1 MRRIELAPGQ
11 VFEEKMLNRVGAFN
25 ADALVAATNIVE
37 DVRKRGDEALREYT
51 AKFDGVEM
59 EEFRVSQEAIDEA
72 IAKVD
77 PKVAAAIQK
86 AASQIRDFHERQK
99 QQGWFTMRE
108 DGALVGAK
116 VEPLDSVGIYV
127 PGGRALYPSSVL
139 MNAIPASVAGVKR
152 IVCVTPPTKDG
163 SLDSAILEACRV
175 AGVTEIYAVGGA
187 QAIGALAYG
196 TKSIKPVDK
205 ITGPGNAF
213 VAAAK
218 KLVSGDVGID
228 MIAGPSEVCVVA
240 DETALPEL
248 VAIDLM
254 AQAEHD
260 PLASCYLVTFSSEY
274 ADAVEAAI
282 EKQIAMGK
290 LTARDR
296 ILSLLDKNS
305 FHEYDLFVKH
315 DGRDFGMDKKDLPGD
330 GVVTGTGT
338 IFGAPVCIYAQDFT
352 VAGGSLG
359 LQHARKITKIMD
371 HALKMKCPIIGIND
385 SGGARIQEGVGALAG
400 YGEIFYRNTI
410 ASGVIPQISLIL
422 GPCAGGAVYSPAL
435 TDFVFV
441 VENISKMFITG
452 PNVIKT
458 VLGEDIS
465 MEDLG
470 GARVHAETT
479 GNAHF
484 YAQSEQEC
492 FEQVKRL
499 VSFIPWNNQERAK
512 VVESKE
518 PAAVMNIEDVV
529 PADPKQ
535 PYDVR
540 NVIKCIV
547 DDSDFLEVQELW
559 AANIVI
565 GFGRMGGETV
575 GFVANQ
581 PMVLAGVLDC
591 DSADKAARFIR
602 FCDSFN
608 IPIITLEDMPGY
620 LPGVDQEHAGV
631 IRHGAKVL
639 YAYSEATVPKITV
652 ILRKAYGGGYIAMNS
667 RHLGADFM
675 FAWPSAEIAVMGPE
689 GAANIIFRKEIMEAE
704 DQNAMRQEKVKE
716 YIEKFANPYVA
727 ASKGFIDSVIEPKET
742 RSLLLHALK
751 LSVLKEE
758 YRPAKKHGLPPF

>member
-1 MRRIELAPGQ
+1 MTDLSKDIL
-11 VFEEKMLNRVGAFN
+11 
-25 ADALVAATNIVE
+25 T
-37 DVRKRGDEALREYT
+37 LREKK
-51 AKFDGVEM
+51 AVVELGGG
-59 EEFRVSQEAIDEA
+59 EAA
-72 IAKVD
+72 IAK
-77 PKVAAAIQK
+77 QK
-86 AASQIRDFHERQK
+86 
-99 QQGWFTMRE
+99 
-108 DGALVGAK
+108 
-116 VEPLDSVGIYV
+116 
-127 PGGRALYPSSVL
+127 
-139 MNAIPASVAGVKR
+139 
-152 IVCVTPPTKDG
+152 
-163 SLDSAILEACRV
+163 
-175 AGVTEIYAVGGA
+175 
-187 QAIGALAYG
+187 
-196 TKSIKPVDK
+196 
-205 ITGPGNAF
+205 
-213 VAAAK
+213 
-218 KLVSGDVGID
+218 
-228 MIAGPSEVCVVA
+228 
-240 DETALPEL
+240 
-248 VAIDLM
+248 
-254 AQAEHD
+254 
-260 PLASCYLVTFSSEY
+260 
-274 ADAVEAAI
+274 
-282 EKQIAMGK
+282 AMGK
-290 LTARDR
+290 KTARER
-296 ILSLLDKNS
+296 ILSLLDEGS
-305 FHEYDLFVKH
+305 FHEYDLFMKH
-315 DGRDFGMDKKDLPGD
+315 DGRDFGMDKKELPGD

-338 IFGAPVCIYAQDFT
+338 IFGLPVCIYAQDFT

-371 HALKMKCPIIGIND
+371 HALRMKCPVIGIND

-484 YAQSEQEC
+484 YAVSEDEC
-492 FEQVKRL
+492 FDQVKKL
-499 VSFIPWNNQERAK
+499 LSFIPWNNQEKAK
-512 VVESKE
+512 TKE
-518 PAAVMNIEDVV
+518 TKAPSTSLEIGKIV
-529 PADPKQ
+529 PEDPKQ

-540 NVIKCIV
+540 HIIECLV
-547 DDSDFLEVQELW
+547 DDSNFLEVQELW
-559 AANIVI
+559 AANIVV

-608 IPIITLEDMPGY
+608 IPIVTLEDMPGY

-667 RHLGADFM
+667 RHLGADFV
-675 FAWPSAEIAVMGPE
+675 FAWPSAEIAVMGPD
-689 GAANIIFRKEIMEAE
+689 GAANIIFRKEIMAAE
-704 DQNAMRQEKVKE
+704 DQEAMRQEKVKE
-716 YIEKFANPYVA
+716 YTEKFANPYVA
-727 ASKGFIDSVIEPKET
+727 ASRGFVDAVIEPQET
-742 RSLLLHALK
+742 REYLLHTLK
-751 LSVLKEE
+751 MTVLKDE

>member
-1 MRRIELAPGQ
+1 M
-11 VFEEKMLNRVGAFN
+11 
-25 ADALVAATNIVE
+25 ADLLKTILT
-37 DVRKRGDEALREYT
+37 LREKK
-51 AKFDGVEM
+51 AVVEKGGG
-59 EEFRVSQEAIDEA
+59 D
-72 IAKVD
+72 
-77 PKVAAAIQK
+77 AA
-86 AASQIRDFHERQK
+86 
-99 QQGWFTMRE
+99 
-108 DGALVGAK
+108 L
-116 VEPLDSVGIYV
+116 
-127 PGGRALYPSSVL
+127 
-139 MNAIPASVAGVKR
+139 
-152 IVCVTPPTKDG
+152 
-163 SLDSAILEACRV
+163 
-175 AGVTEIYAVGGA
+175 
-187 QAIGALAYG
+187 
-196 TKSIKPVDK
+196 
-205 ITGPGNAF
+205 
-213 VAAAK
+213 
-218 KLVSGDVGID
+218 
-228 MIAGPSEVCVVA
+228 
-240 DETALPEL
+240 
-248 VAIDLM
+248 
-254 AQAEHD
+254 
-260 PLASCYLVTFSSEY
+260 
-274 ADAVEAAI
+274 
-282 EKQIAMGK
+282 EKQVAMGK
-290 LTARDR
+290 LPARER

-305 FHEYDLFVKH
+305 FQEFDMFVKH
-315 DGRDFGMDKKDLPGD
+315 EGRDFGLDKKEFPGD
-330 GVVTGTGT
+330 GVITGTGT
-338 IFGAPVCIYAQDFT
+338 MFGAPVCIYAQDFT

-470 GARVHAETT
+470 GARVHAEIT

-484 YAQSEQEC
+484 YATSEKEC
-492 FEQVKRL
+492 FEQVKKL
-499 VSFIPWNNQERAK
+499 VSFIPWNNMEHAK
-512 VVESKE
+512 ATKPKPPKSKKKLES
-518 PAAVMNIEDVV
+518 VV
-529 PADPKQ
+529 PIDPKQ

-540 NVIKCIV
+540 DVIKCLV
-547 DDSDFLEVQELW
+547 DDSNFLEVQELW
-559 AANIVI
+559 AANIVV
-565 GFGRMGGETV
+565 GFGRMDGETV

-689 GAANIIFRKEIMEAE
+689 GAANIIFRKEIMEAA
-704 DQNAMRQEKVKE
+704 DQDAMRQEKVKE

-727 ASKGFIDSVIEPKET
+727 ASKGFIDAVIEPEET

-751 LSVLKEE
+751 LSALKDEV
-758 YRPAKKHGLPPF
+758 RPQKKHGIPPF